1 VGGAGRLTAFA
12 EGTAVLQIDNRQLT
26 VAADGRAVVV
36 SGGAPGRYERLLL
49 MSPDPGGVVAINGRR
64 YRGTIELLARNG
76 GVTAVNRL
84 GVEDYLQGVV
94 SGEMGRRSSSE
105 VAALAAQ
112 AVVSR
117 TYALRNRGRFASQGF
132 DLEAG
137 VSDQVYGGVDAES
150 PEGGAAVRA
159 TTGLILT
166 YRGQPAAA
174 FFHSTCGFAT
184 ATPGEA
190 FRGVADL
197 PYLRSVS
204 DRRPGTGDG
213 YYCDISPRFR
223 WSVEWDRAT
232 LLDILRRTVSRQ
244 LGVSAETVDDIR
256 DVRVA
261 RTGPSGRASELRIK
275 VGQGEIPVYAP
286 DIRTVFATP
295 EGRALGSTAVQL
307 HAEYQGD
314 RLVRLTVGGA
324 GWGHGVGMCQWGAVG
339 RARAGQDARQIL
351 AAYFPGAQIER
362 WY

>member
-1 VGGAGRLTAFA
+1 MGGAGRLTAFA
-12 EGTAVLQIDNRQLT
+12 EGTAALQIDNQQVT
-26 VAADGRAVVV
+26 VSADGRAVVV
-36 SGGAPGRYERLLL
+36 SGGASGRYERLLL
-49 MSPDPGGVVAINGRR
+49 VTPDPGGVVGVNGRR
-64 YRGTIELLARNG
+64 YRGTVELLARSG

-84 GVEDYLQGVV
+84 GVEDYLLGVV
-94 SGEMGRRSSSE
+94 SGEMGRRSSNE

-117 TYALRNRGRFASQGF
+117 TYALRNRGRFASEGF

-137 VSDQVYGGVDAES
+137 VTDQVYGGVDAET
-150 PEGGAAVRA
+150 PEGNAAVRA
-159 TTGLILT
+159 TTGLVLT
-166 YRGQPAAA
+166 YRSQLIAV
-174 FFHSTCGFAT
+174 FFHSTCGYAT

-204 DRRPGTGDG
+204 DRRGNGEG

-223 WSVEWDRAT
+223 WTVEWDRAT
-232 LLDILRRTVSRQ
+232 LRDILRRTVSRQ
-244 LGVSAETVDDIR
+244 LGVAAESVDEIR

-261 RTGPSGRASELRIK
+261 HTGRSGRAAELRIK

-286 DIRTVFATP
+286 DIRTVFTTP
-295 EGRALGSTAVQL
+295 DGRPLGSTAVQV
-307 HAEYQGD
+307 HPEYQGD
-314 RLVRLTVGGA
+314 RLVRLKVAGA

-339 RARAGQDARQIL
+339 RARAGHDFRRIL